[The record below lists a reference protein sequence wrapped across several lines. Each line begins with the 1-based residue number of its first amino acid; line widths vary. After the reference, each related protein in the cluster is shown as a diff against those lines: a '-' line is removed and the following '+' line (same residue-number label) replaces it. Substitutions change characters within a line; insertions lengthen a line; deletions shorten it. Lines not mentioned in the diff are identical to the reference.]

1 MNVVDRPRDVW
12 GLLGG
17 MGALASAEFLA
28 TIYEQ
33 CGPQVEQN
41 LPTVL
46 LLSDPTVPD
55 RTEALLQG
63 RESELAEAT
72 EIRARVL
79 LDGGATQLA
88 FCCVTLHRI
97 VPLLPAA
104 VRDRLVSLVDLVF
117 DAVEDRAGPHL
128 MLCTEGT
135 RRSGVFQSR
144 ERWRNVS
151 SSIRFLTDRDQ
162 SMLHSR
168 IYQIKKN
175 DRVDEHSAFIARLA
189 KAYDASSC
197 IAGCTELHIV
207 AKRSSRDGIGDAVD
221 WIDPLAIL
229 AARIAGPELIPP
241 PTARAHAGRQLSS
254 GKGIP

>member
-17 MGALASAEFLA
+17 MGPLASAEFLA

-33 CGPQVEQN
+33 CVPETEQK

-46 LLSDPTVPD
+46 LLSDPAVPD

-63 RESELAEAT
+63 RELELAEEAAK
-72 EIRARVL
+72 RARVL

-97 VPLLPAA
+97 VPLLPPAIL
-104 VRDRLVSLVDLVF
+104 DRLVSLVDLVF
-117 DAVEDRAGPHL
+117 DAVEDRAGSHL
-128 MLCTEGT
+128 MLCSEGT
-135 RRSGVFQSR
+135 RRAGVFQAH
-144 ERWRNVS
+144 ERWRTVS
-151 SSIRFLTDRDQ
+151 SNIRFLTDHDQ
-162 SMLHSR
+162 AMLHSW

-175 DRVDEHSAFIARLA
+175 DRVDEHSAFITRLA
-189 KAYDASSC
+189 KSYDASSC
-197 IAGCTELHIV
+197 IAGCTELHMV
-207 AKRSSRDGIGDAVD
+207 AKRSSLDGIGDIVD

-229 AARIAGPELIPP
+229 AARIAGRELIPP
-241 PTARAHAGRQLSS
+241 PIARVQADRQLPS